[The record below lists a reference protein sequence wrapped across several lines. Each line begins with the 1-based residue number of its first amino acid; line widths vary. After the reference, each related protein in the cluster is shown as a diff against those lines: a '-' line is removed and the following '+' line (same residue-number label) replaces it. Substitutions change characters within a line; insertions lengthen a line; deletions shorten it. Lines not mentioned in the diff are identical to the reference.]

1 MSELPKV
8 LIVDYEPRAL
18 KSLSDL
24 LGKSGYIVEI
34 AKDGITAL
42 SAYKEGRPDIVLL
55 EAMIPKKHGFEVC
68 QEIKKSPHGKDTP
81 VIIMTAV
88 YKGRKH
94 RTQAMHV
101 HGCDEYVEKP
111 CTPESILEI
120 VKRFV
125 PPGDVALALAVG
137 ENSSSGARASEKLGE
152 VIPFPADRTSYTLTD
167 VDDDTEREIMSK
179 LDEIL
184 PDTPLFDVRG
194 AAADT
199 EVASTEAAIVDFE
212 MDALLGK
219 ESETASHRSAVEPG
233 GSGSP
238 SGTASSATTDAP
250 AIDPAK
256 RAVQSKRV
264 ATAMKADEV
273 EKLTRQRKRRPE
285 VVEKKPF
292 LSKTSIVILV
302 LASIITAIVY
312 LAGKV

>member
-1 MSELPKV
+1 MSQIPKV
-8 LIVDYEPRAL
+8 LIVDYEPKAL

-24 LGKSGYIVEI
+24 LGQSGYLVEV

-42 SAYKEGRPDIVLL
+42 SVFKEYRPDIVLL

-68 QEIKKSPHGKDTP
+68 QEIKKSPKGKDTP

-94 RTQAMHV
+94 RSQAMHV

-137 ENSSSGARASEKLGE
+137 ENASSSGSRLSERLGE

-167 VDDDTEREIMSK
+167 VDEDTEREIMSK

-184 PDTPLFDVRG
+184 PDTPMFNVQAT
-194 AAADT
+194 AAS
-199 EVASTEAAIVDFE
+199 V
-212 MDALLGK
+212 
-219 ESETASHRSAVEPG
+219 ETASTDAALVDFDLDAELSKPETADK
-233 GSGSP
+233 P
-238 SGTASSATTDAP
+238 SGAYGLSMDPP
-250 AIDPAK
+250 AFDPAK
-256 RAVQSKRV
+256 RALQPKRV

-273 EKLTRQRKRRPE
+273 EKLTRQRKRKAQE
-285 VVEKKPF
+285 VEEKKPF
-292 LSKTSIVILV
+292 LSKTSIAIIVVAAILTV
-302 LASIITAIVY
+302 IVY
-312 LAGKV
+312 LVGKV